1 MSEGLIERVQGL
13 LQEVSADVNRMY
25 EQSLGNNETFLS
37 ALDDVAANVLAMQ
50 SIIAALVKTYP
61 VDMDEAKTWLKANM
75 DPEGE
80 GTDKAEAV
88 VEFLLA
94 PKA

>member
-1 MSEGLIERVQGL
+1 MSEGLIDRVQGL
-13 LQEVSADVNRMY
+13 LQTVSEDVNRVY
-25 EQSLGNNETFLS
+25 DQALGNNETFLA
-37 ALDDVAANVLAMQ
+37 ALDDVAANVLALQ
-50 SIIAALVKTYP
+50 SIIAAMVKTYP
-61 VDMDEAKTWLKANM
+61 VDMAEAKAWLKTNM

-94 PKA
+94 PKD